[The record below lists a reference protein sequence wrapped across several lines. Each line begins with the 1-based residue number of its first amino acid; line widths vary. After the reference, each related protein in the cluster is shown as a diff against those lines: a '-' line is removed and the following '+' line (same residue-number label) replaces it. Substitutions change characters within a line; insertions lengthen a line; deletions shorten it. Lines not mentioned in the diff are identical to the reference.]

1 MNVVNLN
8 PFLTYT
14 ALGYG
19 PARLVPIIPPDAQIS
34 EGSSLFKRVGTD
46 QDGRGKTPGV
56 KGPNGSWYSF
66 DWVPHQADETDLA
79 RWGRMGAGVGIKT
92 GDGLIA
98 IDADT
103 LDSTDARIIR
113 DIIEQQLGRLPVRV
127 GRYPKALYLCRV
139 SDDYRYTRVDF
150 GERKQNGSWEKR
162 VEILSAGRQFVAHGV
177 HPSTKQPYHWP
188 RDIVPFDELPIFTA
202 QQIDAVMEALRS
214 ALPKAAPKLTREGG
228 DPNRPVNQDS
238 LRGRLEVVR
247 KAVQAIPNTS
257 ATFGTRES
265 YRDFGYAIKAA
276 LPDEPEAAF
285 ELFADW
291 CERWQDGQNDP
302 DIVAADWNRM
312 KPPFRRGAGWLYE
325 TAERIA
331 PDKFTA
337 ADPWF
342 ESLPDEP
349 ESPFRT
355 AELNASREERETAIL
370 AINPTPYSFIEP
382 SALPRREWLYGT
394 HYIRSF
400 VSATVAPSGV
410 GKSSLEIVEAL
421 AMASGKPLLGVE
433 PRGQFRVWLWNG
445 EDPMDELNR
454 RVAAAMQLHGLTRE
468 DIGGR
473 LWLDS
478 GRDIEIIL
486 ATETRD
492 GAKISEP
499 VERGL
504 MQAITLNAFDVLQV
518 DPFVSSHRVSEND
531 NNAIDVV
538 AKRWARIADRAR
550 VAVELVHHVRKLNGN
565 EVTVEDGRGA
575 SALIAAARPVRAI
588 ARMTKAE
595 GTKLGLE
602 GLARRLFRFADGKN
616 NLALPADDGAEWFE
630 LASQALGNGAGD
642 GLDAILGGDHVGV
655 VRRFVMPA
663 ESASLAGDDR
673 GAALRLLASGEWRKD
688 VRAGDAWA
696 GVAIGQAMRLD
707 VGDTADMARVKAIL
721 SGWIK
726 DGTLREVTRKD
737 ENRNMRTF
745 VEVVFATENEDKL
758 SNAGGSDI
766 FG

>member
-1 MNVVNLN
+1 MNVTNLN
-8 PFLTYT
+8 PFLTFA

-19 PARLVPIIPPDAQIS
+19 PARLVPIVPPDAKIS
-34 EGSSLFKRVGTD
+34 EGSSLFKRCGTE

-56 KGPNGSWYSF
+56 RGHSGAWHSF
-66 DWVPHQADETDLA
+66 DWVPHEADMHDLE
-79 RWGRMGAGVGIKT
+79 RWSKMGAGVGIKT
-92 GDGLIA
+92 GDGLFA

-103 LDSTDARIIR
+103 TDAEEARIIR
-113 DIIEQQLGRLPVRV
+113 DLVEQHLGRLPVRV

-139 SDDYRYTRVDF
+139 TGDYRYTRVDF
-150 GERKQNGSWEKR
+150 GNRRQNGTYEKR
-162 VEILSAGRQFVAHGV
+162 VEILAAGKQFVAHGI
-177 HPSTKQPYHWP
+177 HPATKQPYHWP
-188 RDIVPFDELPIFTA
+188 RDIVPFAELPAFDPST
-202 QQIDAVMEALRS
+202 IDAMMEALRS
-214 ALPKAAPKLTREGG
+214 ALPKAADRLMREGG
-228 DPNRPVNQDS
+228 DPSRPINQDS
-238 LRGRLEVVR
+238 LRGQLDTVR
-247 KAVQAIPNTS
+247 KAVEATPNTS
-257 ATFGTRES
+257 AEFGTRES

-276 LPDEPEAAF
+276 LPDNPDEAF
-285 ELFADW
+285 ELFAAW
-291 CERWQDGQNDP
+291 CDRWQDGDNDP
-302 DIVAADWNRM
+302 DVVAADWARM
-312 KPPFRRGAGWLYE
+312 KPPYRRGAGWLYE
-325 TAERIA
+325 TAERLA
-331 PDKFTA
+331 PERFCAAEQWFQDLGDEDDNPFRA
-337 ADPWF
+337 AD
-342 ESLPDEP
+342 
-349 ESPFRT
+349 
-355 AELNASREERETAIL
+355 LNASREAQAEAVL
-370 AINPTPYSFIEP
+370 AINPTPYSFIDP

-433 PRGQFRVWLWNG
+433 PRGRFRVWLWNG

-468 DIGGR
+468 DIGDR
-473 LWLDS
+473 LFVDS
-478 GRDIEIIL
+478 GRDVEIIL

-504 MQAITLNAFDVLQV
+504 MQAISLNAFDVLQI

-538 AKRWARIADRAR
+538 AKRWARIADRGR
-550 VAVELVHHVRKLNGN
+550 VAVELVHHVRKLNGA

-595 GTKLGLE
+595 GAKLGLE
-602 GLARRLFRFADGKN
+602 AVARRLFRFADGKN
-616 NLALPADDGAEWFE
+616 NLALPADDSCEWFE
-630 LASQALGNGAGD
+630 LASQALGNGGGS
-642 GLDAILGGDHVGV
+642 GLDAIMHGDHVGV
-655 VRRFVMPA
+655 VRRFAMPE
-663 ESASLAGDDR
+663 ESALLAGDDR

-707 VGDTADMARVKAIL
+707 VADLADMTRAKAIL

-737 ENRNMRTF
+737 EKRRPRTYI
-745 VEVVFATENEDKL
+745 EVAATPDFADNVSENT
-758 SNAGGSDI
+758 AADI
-766 FG
+766 FA